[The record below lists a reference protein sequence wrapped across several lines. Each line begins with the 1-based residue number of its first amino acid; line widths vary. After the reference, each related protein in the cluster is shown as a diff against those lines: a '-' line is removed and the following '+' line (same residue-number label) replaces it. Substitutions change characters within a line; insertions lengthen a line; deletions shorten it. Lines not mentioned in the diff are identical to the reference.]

1 MSAGILVLVLAQGL
15 AGCSGSRFPSTPSAP
30 SPVPQPAPQPTGIQ
44 VNGLVYDYAFWPVA
58 GASVEVLDGPQA
70 GTSAITDAR
79 GVFSLTGTFDDTTR
93 FRAAREGYV
102 AATGTLD
109 PNTCASCSSSR
120 SIYFYLAV
128 LAPAVDIAGDYTLTF
143 IADNTCTALPNELR
157 TRRYVATITPSS
169 SPDPDLPNLPAN
181 TAFDVTVS
189 GAPFLENYNRGL
201 LYVAGDHLK
210 MWIGDVEPGLVEL
223 VAANTY
229 FGIGPVG
236 ASASVGTPVS
246 TISTSLNGW
255 MDYCVLPSAMGSSY
269 SCGPKATAHARCQ
282 SNNHRLILTRR

>member
-1 MSAGILVLVLAQGL
+1 M
-15 AGCSGSRFPSTPSAP
+15 
-30 SPVPQPAPQPTGIQ
+30 
-44 VNGLVYDYAFWPVA
+44 
-58 GASVEVLDGPQA
+58 
-70 GTSAITDAR
+70 
-79 GVFSLTGTFDDTTR
+79 
-93 FRAAREGYV
+93 
-102 AATGTLD
+102 
-109 PNTCASCSSSR
+109 
-120 SIYFYLAV
+120 

-143 IADNTCTALPNELR
+143 IADSTCTALPNELR
-157 TRRYVATITPSS
+157 TRTYVATITPSS
-169 SPDPDLPNLPAN
+169 SPNTDLPNLPAN

-201 LYVAGDHLK
+201 LYVAGDHLA

-236 ASASVGTPVS
+236 ATASVGTPVS

-282 SNNHRLILTRR
+282 SKNHQLILTRR